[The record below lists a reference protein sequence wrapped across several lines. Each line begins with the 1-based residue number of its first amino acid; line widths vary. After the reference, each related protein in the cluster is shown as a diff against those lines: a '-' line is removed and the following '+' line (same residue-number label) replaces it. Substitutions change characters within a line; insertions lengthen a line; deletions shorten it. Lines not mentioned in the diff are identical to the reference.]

1 MQSACGCDFLSR
13 ATGGKIAPHKIG
25 AHGPSMRIQSV
36 GSCRLSLHCSRIDL
50 TLMGEEFAMRIYL
63 PVILLVLVLS
73 SLPVAAQQIRGDYLE
88 TRSADVY
95 TGQCFANGEVNL
107 VGNEAILAWHV
118 QSGSWDGVP
127 LQGLTVA
134 AAVRANGTLGDPYES
149 PYPAKAVLLVDDQ
162 ATEQQRAALV
172 NFAHLMG
179 GELLKNVQQVISTQM
194 ELVVNAE
201 HHGSAMLRAGRFAT
215 VQTRSIGGQD
225 HLCGNEETF
234 YPPLTE
240 LAHSM
245 PAVAL
250 TDMYSGPGLGVSWDL
265 HGKRS
270 AFVGTFDRE

>member
-1 MQSACGCDFLSR
+1 
-13 ATGGKIAPHKIG
+13 
-25 AHGPSMRIQSV
+25 MRFQIW
-36 GSCRLSLHCSRIDL
+36 
-50 TLMGEEFAMRIYL
+50 
-63 PVILLVLVLS
+63 ILLVCLFCVS
-73 SLPVAAQQIRGDYLE
+73 ISMSAQEISGDYLE

-162 ATEQQRAALV
+162 ANAQQRAALLS
-172 NFAHLMG
+172 FAAHMG
-179 GELLKNVQQVISTQM
+179 GELLKNVEQVIPVQM

-201 HHGSAMLRAGRFAT
+201 HHGAAMLRAGQFAT

-225 HLCGNEETF
+225 HLCGNEVTF
-234 YPPLTE
+234 YPPLTQ
-240 LAHSM
+240 LSHSM

-250 TDMYSGPGLGVSWDL
+250 TDTYSGPGLGVSWDF

-270 AFVGTFDRE
+270 AFVGTFAR

>member
-1 MQSACGCDFLSR
+1 MRNRSMLLICLLAGLS
-13 ATGGKIAPHKIG
+13 I
-25 AHGPSMRIQSV
+25 SM
-36 GSCRLSLHCSRIDL
+36 
-50 TLMGEEFAMRIYL
+50 
-63 PVILLVLVLS
+63 
-73 SLPVAAQQIRGDYLE
+73 AAQEIRGDYLE

-107 VGNEAILAWHV
+107 VGKEAILAWHV
-118 QSGSWDGVP
+118 QSGSWKGVP

-134 AAVRANGTLGDPYES
+134 AAVRANGTLGDTYED

-162 ATEQQRAALV
+162 ATVPQQAALV
-172 NFAHLMG
+172 NFAKRMG
-179 GELLKNVQQVISTQM
+179 GELLSNVEQVIPTQM

-201 HHGSAMLRAGRFAT
+201 HHGAAMLRAGRFAT

-225 HLCGNEETF
+225 HLCGNEVTF

-250 TDMYSGPGLGVSWDL
+250 TDTYNGPGLGVSWDL

-270 AFVGTFDRE
+270 AFVGTFSR

>member
-1 MQSACGCDFLSR
+1 MRLKFTIFLVCL
-13 ATGGKIAPHKIG
+13 IAGLTI
-25 AHGPSMRIQSV
+25 SM
-36 GSCRLSLHCSRIDL
+36 
-50 TLMGEEFAMRIYL
+50 
-63 PVILLVLVLS
+63 
-73 SLPVAAQQIRGDYLE
+73 AAQEIRGDYLE

-118 QSGSWDGVP
+118 RSGSWDGVP
-127 LQGLTVA
+127 LEGLTVA

-149 PYPAKAVLLVDDQ
+149 PYPAKAVLLVDDE
-162 ATEQQRAALV
+162 ANAQQKAALQS
-172 NFAHLMG
+172 FAQHMG
-179 GELLKNVQQVISTQM
+179 GDLLKNVQQVISTQM

-250 TDMYSGPGLGVSWDL
+250 TDTYSGPGLGVSWDL

>member
-1 MQSACGCDFLSR
+1 MRFKLS
-13 ATGGKIAPHKIG
+13 
-25 AHGPSMRIQSV
+25 
-36 GSCRLSLHCSRIDL
+36 
-50 TLMGEEFAMRIYL
+50 
-63 PVILLVLVLS
+63 ILLVCLIGSLS
-73 SLPVAAQQIRGDYLE
+73 ISLAAQEIRGDYVE

-118 QSGSWDGVP
+118 QSGSWDGVL

-149 PYPAKAVLLVDDQ
+149 PYPSKAVLLVDDQ
-162 ATEQQRAALV
+162 ANALQQAALLK
-172 NFAHLMG
+172 FAQQMG
-179 GELLKNVQQVISTQM
+179 GELLKNVEQVIPTQM
-194 ELVVNAE
+194 ELIVNAE
-201 HHGSAMLRAGRFAT
+201 HHGAAMFRAGHFAT

-225 HLCGNEETF
+225 HLCGNEVTF

-250 TDMYSGPGLGVSWDL
+250 TNMYKGPGLGVSWDL

-270 AFVGTFDRE
+270 AFVGTFAR

>member
-1 MQSACGCDFLSR
+1 MKR
-13 ATGGKIAPHKIG
+13 NP
-25 AHGPSMRIQSV
+25 
-36 GSCRLSLHCSRIDL
+36 
-50 TLMGEEFAMRIYL
+50 EEFAMRNRSM
-63 PVILLVLVLS
+63 LLICLLAGLS
-73 SLPVAAQQIRGDYLE
+73 ISMAAQEIRGDYLE

-107 VGNEAILAWHV
+107 VGKEAILAWHV
-118 QSGSWDGVP
+118 QSGSWNGVS

-134 AAVRANGTLGDPYES
+134 AAVRANGTLGDPYED

-162 ATEQQRAALV
+162 ATVPQQAALV
-172 NFAHLMG
+172 NFAKRMG
-179 GELLKNVQQVISTQM
+179 GELLSNVEQVIPTQM

-201 HHGSAMLRAGRFAT
+201 HHGAAMLRAGRFAT

-225 HLCGNEETF
+225 HLCGNEVTF

-250 TDMYSGPGLGVSWDL
+250 TDTYNGPGLGVSWDL

-270 AFVGTFDRE
+270 AFVGTFSR

>member
-1 MQSACGCDFLSR
+1 MRFKLSIVL
-13 ATGGKIAPHKIG
+13 AGLIAGLAI
-25 AHGPSMRIQSV
+25 SM
-36 GSCRLSLHCSRIDL
+36 
-50 TLMGEEFAMRIYL
+50 E
-63 PVILLVLVLS
+63 
-73 SLPVAAQQIRGDYLE
+73 AQEIRGDYLE

-118 QSGSWDGVP
+118 QGGSWDGVP

-134 AAVRANGTLGDPYES
+134 AAVRANGTLGDPYEN
-149 PYPAKAVLLVDDQ
+149 PYPAKAVVLVDDQ
-162 ATEQQRAALV
+162 ANAQQQAALLS
-172 NFAHLMG
+172 FAQHMG
-179 GELLKNVQQVISTQM
+179 GELLKNVEQVIPTQM
-194 ELVVNAE
+194 ELVVSGE
-201 HHGSAMLRAGRFAT
+201 HHGAAMLRAGRFAT

-225 HLCGNEETF
+225 HLCGNEVTF

-270 AFVGTFDRE
+270 AFVGTFAR

>member
-1 MQSACGCDFLSR
+1 MRSLSMLLICLL
-13 ATGGKIAPHKIG
+13 AGLSI
-25 AHGPSMRIQSV
+25 SM
-36 GSCRLSLHCSRIDL
+36 
-50 TLMGEEFAMRIYL
+50 
-63 PVILLVLVLS
+63 
-73 SLPVAAQQIRGDYLE
+73 AAQEIRGDYLE

-107 VGNEAILAWHV
+107 VGKEAILAWHV
-118 QSGSWDGVP
+118 QSGSWDGIS
-127 LQGLTVA
+127 LQGLTIA
-134 AAVRANGTLGDPYES
+134 AAVRANGTLGDPYEN

-162 ATEQQRAALV
+162 ATVPQQRALV
-172 NFAHLMG
+172 NFAKRMG
-179 GELLKNVQQVISTQM
+179 GELLNNVEQVIPTQM

-215 VQTRSIGGQD
+215 VETRSIGGQD
-225 HLCGNEETF
+225 HLCGNEVTF

-250 TDMYSGPGLGVSWDL
+250 TDTYNGPGLGVSWDL

-270 AFVGTFDRE
+270 AFVGTFSR